1 MFGVE
6 KNLSK
11 TKQIIGKLKFEK
23 ILKMTYNYYSKF
35 ERSSLKST
43 TLKNIYQSGAA
54 VAQRVHIPK
63 VAGSNPAS
71 GTKGF

>member
-1 MFGVE
+1 
-6 KNLSK
+6 
-11 TKQIIGKLKFEK
+11 
-23 ILKMTYNYYSKF
+23 MTYNYYSKF

-63 VAGSNPAS
+63 VVGSNPTS
-71 GTKGF
+71 GTKGKAKIPINKCAAYQPKIIYKN